1 MDSIKTHDK
10 ENIKQ
15 MFSTRFFN
23 NGLMVIFHKTK
34 QPLLHRVEMATI
46 VTYIQGE
53 SDTQYT
59 TGLSFDLQPDIWDP
73 QRAGKHEIDPRLVF
87 IDQLS
92 GLVYF
97 TFD

>member
-1 MDSIKTHDK
+1 
-10 ENIKQ
+10 

-73 QRAGKHEIDPRLVF
+73 QKAGKHEIDPRLVF